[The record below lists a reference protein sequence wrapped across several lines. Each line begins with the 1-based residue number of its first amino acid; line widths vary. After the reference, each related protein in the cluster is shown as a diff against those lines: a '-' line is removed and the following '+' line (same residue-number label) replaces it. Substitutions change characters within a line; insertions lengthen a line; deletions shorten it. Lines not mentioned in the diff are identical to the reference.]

1 VTIAS
6 ISLQQQ
12 SASDWRFRTYT
23 HAVRQSTQHRR
34 RTLFED
40 ALTAISRDF
49 ADENLSLASVAHT
62 IATSRRQLQRV
73 FFERGTNFRRELQ
86 RVRMAHAAE
95 LLRQETLPVAAV
107 ARAVGYRQA
116 AQFSK
121 AFRRHHGHPPSAARP
136 SGPQRRRAL
145 AA

>member
-1 VTIAS
+1 V
-6 ISLQQQ
+6 
-12 SASDWRFRTYT
+12 
-23 HAVRQSTQHRR
+23 VRQSTQHRR

-40 ALTAISRDF
+40 GLTAIRRDF
-49 ADENLSLASVAHT
+49 ADENLSLAAVAHT

-73 FFERGTNFRRELQ
+73 FAEQGTSFRRELQ
-86 RVRMAHAAE
+86 RVRMAHAAN
-95 LLRQETLPVAAV
+95 LLRQQTLPVAAV

-121 AFRRHHGHPPSAARP
+121 AFRRHHGHPPSETRGAPPAARVAQP
-136 SGPQRRRAL
+136 RSGAAARSPDGSGGSRLGRA

>member
-1 VTIAS
+1 
-6 ISLQQQ
+6 
-12 SASDWRFRTYT
+12 
-23 HAVRQSTQHRR
+23 VRQSTRHRR

-40 ALTAISRDF
+40 ALIVIRRDF
-49 ADENLSLASVAHT
+49 GDEDLSLAAVAHR

-73 FFERGTNFRRELQ
+73 FAEQGTSFRRELQ
-86 RVRMAHAAE
+86 RVRMARAAE
-95 LLRQETLPVAAV
+95 LLRQQALPVAAV

-121 AFRRHHGHPPSAARP
+121 AFRRHHGHPPSEAR
-136 SGPQRRRAL
+136 SGRRRPGPAERSQL

>member
-1 VTIAS
+1 V
-6 ISLQQQ
+6 
-12 SASDWRFRTYT
+12 
-23 HAVRQSTQHRR
+23 VRQSTQHRR

-40 ALTAISRDF
+40 ALTAIRRDF
-49 ADENLSLASVAHT
+49 ADENLSLAAVAHS

-73 FFERGTNFRRELQ
+73 FAEQGTSFRRELQ
-86 RVRMAHAAE
+86 RVRMAHAAN
-95 LLRQETLPVAAV
+95 LLRQQTLPVAAV

-121 AFRRHHGHPPSAARP
+121 AFRRHYGHPPSEARGAPRAARAAQARTGAAAGSP
-136 SGPQRRRAL
+136 DGSGGSRLGRA

>member
-1 VTIAS
+1 V
-6 ISLQQQ
+6 
-12 SASDWRFRTYT
+12 
-23 HAVRQSTQHRR
+23 VRQSTQHRR

-40 ALTAISRDF
+40 ALTAIRRDF
-49 ADENLSLASVAHT
+49 ADENLSLAAVAHS

-73 FFERGTNFRRELQ
+73 FAEQGTSFRRELQ
-86 RVRMAHAAE
+86 RVRMAHAAN
-95 LLRQETLPVAAV
+95 LLRQQTLPVAAV

-121 AFRRHHGHPPSAARP
+121 AFCRHHGHPPSEARGAPRDARAAQAGGGAAAGSPNGGGGSRL
-136 SGPQRRRAL
+136 RRA

>member
-1 VTIAS
+1 V
-6 ISLQQQ
+6 
-12 SASDWRFRTYT
+12 
-23 HAVRQSTQHRR
+23 VRQSTRHRR
-34 RTLFED
+34 RTLFEE
-40 ALTAISRDF
+40 ALAAIAREF
-49 ADENLSLASVAHT
+49 GDENLSLAAVAHS

-73 FFERGTNFRRELQ
+73 FAEQGTSFRKELQ
-86 RVRMAHAAE
+86 RARMAHAAR
-95 LLRQETLPVAAV
+95 LLRQERLPVATV

-136 SGPQRRRAL
+136 GPPRRREAPRSAL

>member
-1 VTIAS
+1 M
-6 ISLQQQ
+6 
-12 SASDWRFRTYT
+12 
-23 HAVRQSTQHRR
+23 VRQSTKHRR

-40 ALTAISRDF
+40 ALDAIGRDF
-49 ADENLSLASVAHT
+49 GDENLSLAAVAHS

-73 FFERGTNFRRELQ
+73 FAEQETSFRYELQ
-86 RVRMAHAAE
+86 RVRMSHAAD
-95 LLRQETLPVAAV
+95 LLRAGALPVAAV

-121 AFRRHHGHPPSAARP
+121 AFRRHHGHPPSAARGRGQAQD
-136 SGPQRRRAL
+136 SSL

>member
-1 VTIAS
+1 M
-6 ISLQQQ
+6 
-12 SASDWRFRTYT
+12 
-23 HAVRQSTQHRR
+23 VRHSTKQRR

-40 ALTAISRDF
+40 ALGAIARDF
-49 ADENLSLASVAHT
+49 GDENLSLAAVAHS

-73 FFERGTNFRRELQ
+73 FAEQGTSFRHELQ
-86 RVRMAHAAE
+86 RVRMSHAAE
-95 LLRQETLPVAAV
+95 LLSAGTLPVASV

-121 AFRRHHGHPPSAARP
+121 AFRRHHGHPPSAARMRGQAAG
-136 SGPQRRRAL
+136 SVL

>member
-1 VTIAS
+1 
-6 ISLQQQ
+6 
-12 SASDWRFRTYT
+12 
-23 HAVRQSTQHRR
+23 VRQSTQHRR

-73 FFERGTNFRRELQ
+73 FFEQGTNFRRELQ
-86 RVRMAHAAE
+86 RVRMTHAAQ
-95 LLRQETLPVAAV
+95 LLRQETLSVAAV

-136 SGPQRRRAL
+136 SGLQRRPARGSVL

>member
-1 VTIAS
+1 MIA
-6 ISLQQQ
+6 I
-12 SASDWRFRTYT
+12 R
-23 HAVRQSTQHRR
+23 
-34 RTLFED
+34 
-40 ALTAISRDF
+40 RDF
-49 ADENLSLASVAHT
+49 ADENLSLAGVAHS

-73 FFERGTNFRRELQ
+73 FAEQGTSFRRELQ
-86 RVRMAHAAE
+86 RVRMARAAD

-136 SGPQRRRAL
+136 AQGRRRQSQGSAL

>member
-1 VTIAS
+1 
-6 ISLQQQ
+6 
-12 SASDWRFRTYT
+12 
-23 HAVRQSTQHRR
+23 VRQSTRQRR
-34 RTLFED
+34 TTLFEE
-40 ALTAISRDF
+40 ALIAISREF
-49 ADENLSLASVAHT
+49 ADENLSLARVARS

-73 FFERGTNFRRELQ
+73 FAEHGTSFRKELQ
-86 RVRMAHAAE
+86 RARMAHAAK
-95 LLRQETLPVAAV
+95 LLSQESLPVAAV

-136 SGPQRRRAL
+136 RGPRPRPAPDSAL

>member
-1 VTIAS
+1 
-6 ISLQQQ
+6 
-12 SASDWRFRTYT
+12 
-23 HAVRQSTQHRR
+23 VRQSTRYRR

-40 ALTAISRDF
+40 ALAAISRDF
-49 ADENLSLASVAHT
+49 PDENLTLAAVAHS

-73 FFERGTNFRRELQ
+73 FAEQGTSFRRELQ
-86 RVRMAHAAE
+86 RVRMAHAAR
-95 LLRQETLPVAAV
+95 LLSQETLPVAAV

-121 AFRRHHGHPPSAARP
+121 AFRRHHGHPPSAAR
-136 SGPQRRRAL
+136 SARRGQRSAL